1 MDLYQLKY
9 FIEIAELGNITNA
22 AEKLHITQPALSKS
36 IARLEEEI
44 GVKLFDRV
52 GRHIALSRYG
62 NLFMPYAQKVV
73 STITEAEIAIKAEQH
88 NPDYFIRI
96 LTTPLI
102 KYPGLLQEMLQ
113 CCNNIN
119 IISKMM
125 QERDIVNG
133 LLSNTLDL
141 CIVSREIDH
150 PKLKKQLINTEKV
163 KVLISKENPMAKLER
178 VPIKVLNR
186 HKLVILDRNTELSRI
201 TLELFSHNKMD
212 IDASAEVESWY
223 DLINYVQTGS
233 FFSLIGEQTPITLT
247 NDMVM
252 KDLDDTELFIK
263 KYLYSRLGESINII
277 KNLREVIADY
287 FEKSKNIESNNKL

>member
-1 MDLYQLKY
+1 MKY